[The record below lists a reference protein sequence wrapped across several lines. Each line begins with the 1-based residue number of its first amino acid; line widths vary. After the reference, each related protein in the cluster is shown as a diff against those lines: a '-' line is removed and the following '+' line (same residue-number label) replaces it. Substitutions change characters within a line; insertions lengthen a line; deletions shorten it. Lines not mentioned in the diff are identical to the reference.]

1 MCLLRE
7 LRRHG
12 VGHQRWRVLLWSLCL
27 GEGEWGMTSTS
38 LCSNL
43 SGSKLWGLE
52 VALTTERS
60 CLAVEVG
67 LSITIVAASAEAI
80 GAAIISPIAS
90 SILWICAKSFVW
102 SIIITSTIIPVPK
115 TTKITPSRGVS
126 IPTVIVS
133 TSASPW
139 TTWKRRTNLRPGNS
153 HLKIYIK
160 IKKFRQ
166 KLDDFEIPIC
176 SLW

>member
-12 VGHQRWRVLLWSLCL
+12 VGHQRWGVLLRSLCL
-27 GEGEWGMTSTS
+27 GEGEWGVTCAS
-38 LCSNL
+38 LCSNFCR
-43 SGSKLWGLE
+43 SKLWGLE
-52 VALTTERS
+52 IALTTERS
-60 CLAVEVG
+60 CLVVEVR
-67 LSITIVAASAEAI
+67 LSVTIVAASAEAI
-80 GAAIISPIAS
+80 GAAIISPIASS

-139 TTWKRRTNLRPGNS
+139 TTWKRRTNLRHGNS
-153 HLKIYIK
+153 HLKKIYI
-160 IKKFRQ
+160 
-166 KLDDFEIPIC
+166 
-176 SLW
+176 